1 MGNGEWG
8 MENEKKGR
16 RHSPPPPCLH
26 SPFSIPHSPFPIPHS
41 PFLRL
46 FLTGARGSGKT
57 TVAGLLAARLGWA
70 AIDADAELEVRAG
83 TSIRELF
90 ARHGEAYFRELEAGL
105 LGELARRERVVVA
118 TGGGVVLRPE
128 NRELLRRSG
137 PVVWLRASPEVM
149 WARVAEDPSSADRRP
164 NLAGGGL
171 DEMRQVLAAREALYR
186 ECADHAVET
195 GGRSPEEVAG
205 EVFAWWSGRERLE

>member
-8 MENEKKGR
+8 MR
-16 RHSPPPPCLH
+16 RRGVGTRRPLLAFIPP
-26 SPFSIPHSPFPIPHS
+26 S

-118 TGGGVVLRPE
+118 T
-128 NRELLRRSG
+128 
-137 PVVWLRASPEVM
+137 
-149 WARVAEDPSSADRRP
+149 
-164 NLAGGGL
+164 
-171 DEMRQVLAAREALYR
+171 
-186 ECADHAVET
+186 
-195 GGRSPEEVAG
+195 
-205 EVFAWWSGRERLE
+205 